1 MTQFY
6 FLQRK
11 QTEQQRKKNEMR
23 AEEEERGTSARMRT
37 ESNEG

>member
-11 QTEQQRKKNEMR
+11 EMEQQREKNEVR
-23 AEEEERGTSARMRT
+23 EEEKEEERGAHQA
-37 ESNEG
+37 